1 MPSPSIGVR
10 CSRTGRGPVLAA
22 RKSLWDTELV
32 VWQLTAAAMV
42 GLRAPVAPRR
52 QIASGT
58 TGHPAFGGTVQ
69 RTGISM
75 TKLFGY
81 AGSVVGSTLG
91 WWVGALF
98 GTMTAFLLSIVG
110 TGVGIY
116 VGRLIAAEY
125 E

>member
-1 MPSPSIGVR
+1 
-10 CSRTGRGPVLAA
+10 
-22 RKSLWDTELV
+22 
-32 VWQLTAAAMV
+32 
-42 GLRAPVAPRR
+42 
-52 QIASGT
+52 
-58 TGHPAFGGTVQ
+58 
-69 RTGISM
+69 M

-91 WWVGALF
+91 WWVGALH

-116 VGRLIAAEY
+116 VGRRIAAEY